1 MSDLREVFDK
11 FGKDGEMDGAKF
23 AKFTKDAGLV
33 DGKKITTTEVDIV
46 FNKAK
51 AKTARKI
58 DFAAFESAL
67 GMLAD
72 KRYPGKP
79 HEEALANTMADVC
92 KTKGPI
98 LKGTVAQNDE
108 VTKRMTD
115 VSQYTG
121 THVHRFNEDG
131 TGKGKAGRDAPS
143 STADLSQI
151 VANK

>member
-1 MSDLREVFDK
+1 MSDLRE
-11 FGKDGEMDGAKF
+11 
-23 AKFTKDAGLV
+23 DAGLV

-58 DFAAFESAL
+58 DFTAFESAI

-79 HEEALANTMADVC
+79 HEEALAATMADVC
-92 KTKGPI
+92 KVKGPI

-131 TGKGKAGRDAPS
+131 TGRGKEGRDAPS

-151 VANK
+151 VAGKK